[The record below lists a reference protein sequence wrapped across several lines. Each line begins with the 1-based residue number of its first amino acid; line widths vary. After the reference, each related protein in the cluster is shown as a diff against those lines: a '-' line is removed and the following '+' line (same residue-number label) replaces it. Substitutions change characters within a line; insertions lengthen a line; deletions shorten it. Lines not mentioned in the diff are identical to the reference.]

1 MRQVSYSCLSHFYHM
16 KKLKKIIAI
25 LFLLIGVTA
34 ISQENT
40 QTEIA
45 IINQNNIDYKLSTI
59 TPQNQTNSA
68 IITQIG
74 NQNYNQNTIIANQSF
89 IQVVQNGHFNSTDIY
104 RVEAEVNEFILQNGN
119 GNTIHEMS
127 IGNYNIIENQYIQ
140 NGDNNRITSFGS
152 NTISENLKIQINGNN
167 ASVIVINR

>member
-1 MRQVSYSCLSHFYHM
+1 M
-16 KKLKKIIAI
+16 KNLKKIIPI
-25 LFLLIGVTA
+25 IFLLIGFTVV
-34 ISQENT
+34 SQENS

-45 IINQNNIDYKLSTI
+45 IINQNLIDYKLTASI
-59 TPQNQTNSA
+59 SQSQTNSA

-74 NQNYNQNTIIANQSF
+74 NQNHNQNTVIANQSF
-89 IQVVQNGHFNSTDIY
+89 IQVYQNGHFNSTDIY

-127 IGNYNIIENQYIQ
+127 IGNYNTIDNQYIQ

-152 NTISENLKIQINGNN
+152 NTISESLKIQINGNN
-167 ASVIVINR
+167 TSVIVINR

>member
-1 MRQVSYSCLSHFYHM
+1 M
-16 KKLKKIIAI
+16 
-25 LFLLIGVTA
+25 
-34 ISQENT
+34 
-40 QTEIA
+40 
-45 IINQNNIDYKLSTI
+45 
-59 TPQNQTNSA
+59 P
-68 IITQIG
+68 
-74 NQNYNQNTIIANQSF
+74 F
-89 IQVVQNGHFNSTDIY
+89 IQVYQNGHFNSTDIY

>member
-1 MRQVSYSCLSHFYHM
+1 M
-16 KKLKKIIAI
+16 KNLKKIIPI
-25 LFLLIGVTA
+25 IFLLIGFTVV
-34 ISQENT
+34 SQENS

-45 IINQNNIDYKLSTI
+45 IINQNLIDYKLTASI
-59 TPQNQTNSA
+59 SQSQTNSA

-74 NQNYNQNTIIANQSF
+74 NQNHNQNTVIANQSF
-89 IQVVQNGHFNSTDIY
+89 IQVYQNGHFNSTDIY

-127 IGNYNIIENQYIQ
+127 IGNYNTIDNKYIQ

>member
-1 MRQVSYSCLSHFYHM
+1 M
-16 KKLKKIIAI
+16 KSLKKIIAI
-25 LFLLIGVTA
+25 SFLLIGFTV

-45 IINQNNIDYKLSTI
+45 IINQNLIDYKLTTSI
-59 TPQNQTNSA
+59 SQSQTNSA

-74 NQNYNQNTIIANQSF
+74 NQNHNQNTIIANQSI

-104 RVEAEVNEFILQNGN
+104 RVEAEVNEFIVQNGN
-119 GNTIHEMS
+119 RNTIHEMS
-127 IGNYNIIENQYIQ
+127 IGNYNTIDNQYTQ

-152 NTISENLKIQINGNN
+152 NTISESLKIQINGNN
-167 ASVIVINR
+167 ASVIVISR

>member
-1 MRQVSYSCLSHFYHM
+1 M
-16 KKLKKIIAI
+16 KSLKKIIAI
-25 LFLLIGVTA
+25 SFLLIGFTV

-45 IINQNNIDYKLSTI
+45 IINQNLIDYKLTTSI
-59 TPQNQTNSA
+59 SQSQTNSA

-74 NQNYNQNTIIANQSF
+74 NQNHNQNTIIANQSI

-104 RVEAEVNEFILQNGN
+104 RVEAEVNKFIIQNGN
-119 GNTIHEMS
+119 RNTIHEMS
-127 IGNYNIIENQYIQ
+127 IGNYNTIDNQYIQ

>member
-1 MRQVSYSCLSHFYHM
+1 MSHFYHM
-16 KKLKKIIAI
+16 KNLKKIIAI

-74 NQNYNQNTIIANQSF
+74 NQNYNHNTIIA
-89 IQVVQNGHFNSTDIY
+89 
-104 RVEAEVNEFILQNGN
+104 
-119 GNTIHEMS
+119 IHSS
-127 IGNYNIIENQYIQ
+127 ISK
-140 NGDNNRITSFGS
+140 RTF
-152 NTISENLKIQINGNN
+152 
-167 ASVIVINR
+167 

>member
-1 MRQVSYSCLSHFYHM
+1 M
-16 KKLKKIIAI
+16 KNLKKIIAI
-25 LFLLIGVTA
+25 IFLLICFAAV
-34 ISQENT
+34 SQENT

-45 IINQNNIDYKLSTI
+45 IINQNLIDYKLTSIIPQTHTNI
-59 TPQNQTNSA
+59 T

-74 NQNYNQNTIIANQSF
+74 SQNFNQNTIIANQSL
-89 IQVVQNGHFNSTDIY
+89 IQLYQNGHFNSTDIY
-104 RVEAEVNEFILQNGN
+104 RVEAEVNEFIIQNGN

-127 IGNYNIIENQYIQ
+127 IGNYNTIDNHYIQ

>member
-1 MRQVSYSCLSHFYHM
+1 M
-16 KKLKKIIAI
+16 KNLKKIIAI
-25 LFLLIGVTA
+25 IYLLIGFTV

-40 QTEIA
+40 QTEIT
-45 IINQNNIDYKLSTI
+45 ILNQNLIDYKLKASI
-59 TPQNQTNSA
+59 SQNQTNSA

-89 IQVVQNGHFNSTDIY
+89 IQVYQNGHFNSTDIN

-152 NTISENLKIQINGNN
+152 NKISESLKIQINGNN

>member
-1 MRQVSYSCLSHFYHM
+1 M
-16 KKLKKIIAI
+16 KNLKKIIPI
-25 LFLLIGVTA
+25 IFLLIGFTVV
-34 ISQENT
+34 SQENS

-45 IINQNNIDYKLSTI
+45 IINQNLIDYKLTASI
-59 TPQNQTNSA
+59 SQSQTNSA

-74 NQNYNQNTIIANQSF
+74 NQNHNQNTVIANQSF
-89 IQVVQNGHFNSTDIY
+89 IQVYQNGHFNSTDIY

-127 IGNYNIIENQYIQ
+127 IGNYNTIDNQYIQ

-167 ASVIVINR
+167 TSVIVINR